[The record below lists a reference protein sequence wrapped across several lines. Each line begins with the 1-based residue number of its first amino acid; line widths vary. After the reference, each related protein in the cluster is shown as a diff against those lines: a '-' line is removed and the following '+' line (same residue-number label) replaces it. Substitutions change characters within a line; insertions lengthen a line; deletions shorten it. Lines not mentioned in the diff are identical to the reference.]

1 MWFAVLKDADFEFDT
16 EQPHIGGHFD
26 SDTKETM
33 INLAAA
39 GYKYLKEDE
48 IIDKIINTISHESG
62 HKAFDASSNEEVKE
76 IIQKISTLFKEAFGF
91 HLQEVTNIVYGQDRK
106 FLGVQDDR
114 LTELKDAID
123 ARVELFL
130 IDEIFAQIAGKAGN
144 KSRILMETY
153 HLDIGEYVH
162 DELTG
167 LLELYSKGWEENVSI
182 KKLPNSNLIL
192 NQVNMRMRILINA
205 LSDYATKKTETYLV
219 KEVVNEM
226 KLDTK
231 DMDLHQKMIKF
242 LYIEGKEDI
251 LQEYLETGNLDKIKN
266 FLQNNNK
273 WVRFV
278 RE

>member
-1 MWFAVLKDADFEFDT
+1 MWFAVVKDADFEFDT
-16 EQPHIGGHFD
+16 KQPNIGGHFD

-33 INLAAA
+33 VNLAAY
-39 GYKYLKEDE
+39 GYKNIKEDE
-48 IIDKIINTISHESG
+48 IIDKVINTISHESG
-62 HKAFDASSNEEVKE
+62 HQAFDASSNEEVKE
-76 IIQKISTLFKEAFGF
+76 IIQKISFLFKKAFGF
-91 HLQEVTNIVYGQDRK
+91 HLQEVVNIVYGQDNK
-106 FLGVQDDR
+106 FLNIQDDQ
-114 LTELKDAID
+114 LTELKGAID
-123 ARVELFL
+123 SRVELFL
-130 IDEIFAQIAGKAGN
+130 IDEIFAQIAGKAGS

-153 HLDIGEYVH
+153 HLDIGKYVKN
-162 DELTG
+162 ELLG
-167 LLELYSKGWEENVSI
+167 LLELYGEGWEEHLST

-266 FLQNNNK
+266 FLQNNDK